1 MVAKSTAELEDSR
14 QGPASIASRCVPAFF
29 AEAAQV
35 DKPGGFPAQS
45 IELLRTSGLL
55 AAPLRPEHGGAD
67 LGSPARLLELLRV
80 LAHLGRGSL
89 PVGRLYEG
97 HVNALV
103 LIHAYGSNEAIRRW
117 DGDALAGHLFGV
129 WNTEARDGVQLVASG
144 RSQFTLHGS
153 KTFASGAGHLGR
165 AVVTATNADGQK
177 QMLVIDGDRLES
189 RIDRSFWQPL
199 GMLPSASFKVDLT
212 GIAVTS
218 ADLVGNPGD
227 YFRDPLFGA
236 GAMRFAAVQLG
247 GAEAVFDAARHFLR
261 LLRYDGDPH
270 QRMRMGEMAV
280 TIAGACHWLAAA
292 ARQVSVEAT
301 NERQTETENRAAGKA
316 PADAVVHP
324 NVVFAHMMRSAIE
337 EACLRVLR
345 LAERSVGARGLLH
358 PEPFERLHRD
368 LTHYLRQAGPDAAL
382 VAAGANVLARDIAAP
397 HLWGE

>member
-1 MVAKSTAELEDSR
+1 MVAKSKAGYDNAR
-14 QGPASIASRCVPAFF
+14 QSPAGIASRCVAALF
-29 AEAAQV
+29 AEAAHV
-35 DKPGGFPAQS
+35 DNPSGFPAQS

-97 HVNALV
+97 HVNALA
-103 LIHAYGSNEAIRRW
+103 LINAYGTKEAICRW
-117 DGDALAGHLFGV
+117 AGDALAGHLFGV
-129 WNTEARDGVQLVASG
+129 WNTEARDGVQLVAGG
-144 RSQFTLHGS
+144 RGQFTLRGS

-177 QMLVIDGDRLES
+177 QMVVIAGDRLES

-212 GIAVTS
+212 GIAVKS
-218 ADLVGNPGD
+218 DELLGHPGD

-261 LLRYDGDPH
+261 LLQYDGDPH

-280 TIAGACHWLAAA
+280 TIAGAHHWLAAA

-301 NERQTETENRAAGKA
+301 NERQTETKTRAAGEASK
-316 PADAVVHP
+316 DAVAHP
-324 NVVFAHMMRSAIE
+324 NVVFAHMMHSAIE
-337 EACLRVLR
+337 EAGLRVLR
-345 LAERSVGARGLLH
+345 LAERSVGARGLLR

-382 VAAGANVLARDIAAP
+382 AAAGANVLARDIAAP